1 MAGAVIAHKRK
12 GELERGLWRG
22 SSISYKMQGFGG
34 TLKGHLGKDQLIS
47 ENKYPINLRV
57 SENLSSRE
65 FPAASEGSV
74 RA

>member
-1 MAGAVIAHKRK
+1 M
-12 GELERGLWRG
+12 RGV
-22 SSISYKMQGFGG
+22 FGG
-34 TLKGHLGKDQLIS
+34 VAPFLIRCRDLAGRLKGHLGKDQLIS